1 MFPIAAGWLPPAP
14 PTPPPPEGLHVLV
27 IHFPIALLL
36 VAPLFILLGALVAAR
51 WQGFAVVAA
60 LLMVLGTAGTW
71 VAVSTGE
78 TARDVIEEASD
89 EALDVMEHHEEL
101 GEWTRN
107 VYTGLTAAYV
117 IFVLLTLVWSP
128 IAKAAIRIPLGL
140 IFLALSA
147 GAALYLA
154 GTAHLGGRLVHEY
167 GIRATLAETARP
179 ASGKAREKDAE
190 HSGEKSV
197 EENAEEARE
206 SAAEQ
211 TAEEGAEK
219 TGEEAGEKAG
229 GEVGEGHRDATEAP
243 AGEVSSGKEPAGA
256 AEEPRAEEQQ
266 SGETPSEPTAPAAEE
281 TPAEQ
286 SGEATMEPPDETP
299 GTDSNAETPNTET
312 PNTGSNAESNAGS
325 NAGSDT
331 EPPRA
336 EPAEEQ
342 PAPAESA
349 EPPAQSSP

>member
-1 MFPIAAGWLPPAP
+1 MFPVAAGWLLPAP
-14 PTPPPPEGLHVLV
+14 PTPPPPEGYHVLL

-89 EALDVMEHHEEL
+89 EALEVLEEHEEL
-101 GEWTRN
+101 GELTRN
-107 VYTGLTAAYV
+107 IYTGLTAAYV
-117 IFVLLTLVWSP
+117 IFVLLTLVWGP

-190 HSGEKSV
+190 HSGE
-197 EENAEEARE
+197 EAAEEARE
-206 SAAEQ
+206 SAAEE
-211 TAEEGAEK
+211 TTEEDAAN
-219 TGEEAGEKAG
+219 TGEEAGEKAS
-229 GEVGEGHRDATEAP
+229 GEVGEGPRDATETP
-243 AGEVSSGKEPAGA
+243 AGEASSGKEPAGA
-256 AEEPRAEEQQ
+256 AEEQP
-266 SGETPSEPTAPAAEE
+266 SGETTPKPTAPANEE
-281 TPAEQ
+281 TPTEQ
-286 SGEATMEPPDETP
+286 TAEATMELPAETP
-299 GTDSNAETPNTET
+299 GTDSNGETPSAGSNTE
-312 PNTGSNAESNAGS
+312 SNAESNAGS
-325 NAGSDT
+325 DT
-331 EPPRA
+331 EQPSA

-342 PAPAESA
+342 PAPAESP
-349 EPPAQSSP
+349 EPPAEAAS